1 MDKTSKG
8 QQGFTLIELMIV
20 VGIIGVLAAMAVPNF
35 LTYQGKAKQA
45 EAKTSLAAIFT
56 SAVAFQAET
65 TSHTYAPAA
74 IGLIGYQTSG
84 QSRYSLWYAVDA
96 TVGGPGPGTPL
107 TFAGAPAAVA
117 GSCDTAVVPAV
128 GAVVAASPMGFTAA
142 AKGNI
147 DGDIACDEWTIN
159 DQRLIVNSK
168 NDVTATS

>member
-1 MDKTSKG
+1 MDTRSKR

-20 VGIIGVLAAMAVPNF
+20 VAIIGILAAIAVPNF

-56 SAVAFQAET
+56 SAVAFQSET
-65 TSHTYAPAA
+65 ASQTYAPST

-84 QSRYSLWYAVDA
+84 TSRYSLWYAVDA

-107 TFAGAPAAVA
+107 TFAGAPAVVA
-117 GSCDTAVVPAV
+117 GSCNTAVVPAV
-128 GAVVAASPMGFTAA
+128 GAVVASSPMGFTAA